1 MTFGYTQSQAS
12 VSDAPFSRLEIR
24 DLRMVLAVAAEG
36 SLTRAG
42 KRLNLT
48 QPALSRHLRTLEER
62 LGTALFSRTGSRMQP
77 TAGGDLVIR
86 HAREVLDRVA
96 ALELDLHALHET
108 PRRVLRVGT
117 ECYTG
122 YHWLPHVINRYTARH
137 ADVDVE
143 IAFEAGRKPLKMLRA
158 GTIDVALLSDAAPKT
173 GFTVTKLF
181 TDEYVAVVAPGHPL
195 ATRTFIEGRDL
206 AGLRVLLMSPPE
218 SSMVVQHFLK
228 PSGAK
233 PRAVNDVQ
241 LVGAI
246 AALAEA
252 EFGVGMVPSW
262 TIAPEVR
269 SGRLVPLRLG
279 RNGLKRLW
287 TAAVTPSLGRE
298 RWVQDFVQSI
308 ATAVP
313 AMSLQPAAAP

>member
-1 MTFGYTQSQAS
+1 M
-12 VSDAPFSRLEIR
+12 SDAPLSRLEVR

-62 LGTALFSRTGSRMQP
+62 LGTALFSRTGARMQP

-137 ADVDVE
+137 ADVDIE
-143 IAFEAGRKPLKMLRA
+143 IAFEAGRKPMKMLRA
-158 GTIDVALLSDAAPKT
+158 GSIHVALLSNGAPKT

-218 SSMVVQHFLK
+218 SSLVVQHFLK

-233 PRAVNDVQ
+233 PRAVSDVQ

-287 TAAVTPSLGRE
+287 TAVVSSSLGRE

-313 AMSLQPAAAP
+313 AMGLQPAASP

>member
-1 MTFGYTQSQAS
+1 
-12 VSDAPFSRLEIR
+12 
-24 DLRMVLAVAAEG
+24 MVFAVAAEG

-62 LGTALFSRTGSRMQP
+62 LGTVLFSRTGTRMQP
-77 TAGGDLVIR
+77 TATGDLLIR
-86 HAREVLDRVA
+86 HARDLLDRMA
-96 ALELDLHALHET
+96 AIELDLHALHET
-108 PRRVLRVGT
+108 PRRLLRVGT

-122 YHWLPHVINRYTARH
+122 YHWLPHVINRYAARH
-137 ADVDVE
+137 PDVDVE
-143 IAFEAGRKPLKMLRA
+143 IAFEAGRKPMKMLRA
-158 GTIDVALLSDAAPKT
+158 GSINIALLSDGAPRT

-195 ATRTFIEGRDL
+195 AKRTFIEGRDL
-206 AGLRVLLMSPPE
+206 AGLHVLIMSPPE
-218 SSMVVQHFLK
+218 SSMVVQHFIK

-287 TAAVTPSLGRE
+287 TAAVSPAQGRE
-298 RWVQDFVQSI
+298 RWIQDFVQSI

-313 AMSLQPAAAP
+313 AMSLQPAGAP